1 MNRWVLI
8 NTSTKPTRSG
18 GPLTMD
24 ALGVIA
30 WAVQKQ
36 MNEDFQPLCGGDT
49 CSIHVGGSPTD
60 VKPGEKVFAFVDAL
74 PDAPGASAYHV
85 EGKAYCAV
93 TTCQNLFGPNGV
105 SVDVSHEVLEDA
117 GNPDCNLA
125 VDDGR
130 GFEHEWERCDAVE
143 TQTYVKKHPSGQVAY
158 VSNFLL
164 NSWVDPRSRGPFTF
178 MASKG
183 IKGFVEPPGPFRTAA
198 GGGGNYQLVFPSEA
212 ARQVFAKARGP
223 SQPKPIESV
232 MSVIQGF
239 PRKRNGAL
247 HWTSR
252 ASRII
257 RVHNLAIPSSK

>member
-1 MNRWVLI
+1 MNRWVLC
-8 NTSTKPTRSG
+8 NQSTKPTVSG
-18 GPLTMD
+18 GPLTAE
-24 ALGVIA
+24 ALAAIA
-30 WAVQKQ
+30 WAVEKQ
-36 MNEDFQPLCGGDT
+36 MNEDFQPLCGGGS
-49 CSIHVGGSPTD
+49 CSIRVGSSPTD
-60 VKPGEKVFAFVDAL
+60 VKPGEKAFYFVDTL
-74 PDAPGASAYHV
+74 PDAPGASAYPM

-93 TTCQNLFGPNGV
+93 TTCKNLFGPNGV
-105 SVDVSHEVLEDA
+105 SVDASHEVLEDA

-130 GFEHEWERCDAVE
+130 GQEHEWERCDAIE

-164 NSWVDPRSRGPFTF
+164 DSWVDPSSRGPFTY

-198 GGGGNYQLVFPSEA
+198 GGGGNYQLVFPSTSA
-212 ARQVFAKARGP
+212 KQVFGRTLAAT
-223 SQPKPIESV
+223 QPKSIESA
-232 MSVIQGF
+232 MEAIQGF
-239 PRKRNGAL
+239 PRKRNAAL

-257 RVHNLAIPSSK
+257 RAHNLATQSSK